1 MDETINLAP
10 EYADAYTLR
19 GLMKEKLK
27 NSTGAYND
35 YKNALLLDENQTK
48 AKEGLKRI
56 NITIS
61 MP

>member
-1 MDETINLAP
+1 
-10 EYADAYTLR
+10 
-19 GLMKEKLK
+19 LMKEKLK

-35 YKNALLLDENQTK
+35 YKNALLLDEGQLR